1 MCTQQL
7 VGCLYCTRTQLPPP
21 ADCLIISVP
30 LQSVSRPAECGAPV
44 IVILLC
50 PSECGALFIG
60 NRAVLIYKSTRMN
73 ISHFAVFKTEKRL
86 VFMLV
91 DFYMRAVEFSTVSFV
106 ARIS

>member
-1 MCTQQL
+1 
-7 VGCLYCTRTQLPPP
+7 
-21 ADCLIISVP
+21 
-30 LQSVSRPAECGAPV
+30 
-44 IVILLC
+44 
-50 PSECGALFIG
+50 
-60 NRAVLIYKSTRMN
+60 MN